1 MRKGITK
8 IECPTRNFFLDFFE
22 IDPAGEDKNLVNT
35 ILDEVHK
42 HSAVN
47 YAPSGQRRSSE
58 EVTKTRYLGVLAE
71 RLFVTHLQ
79 AKLGRDIHV
88 STAAFV
94 NYEQHVDIEIEAGNR
109 LIKLEVRSSFPYSP
123 LEAVVCQH
131 FDVIGPYSTSYK
143 QGESPKEFYLRGLIN
158 EDVRKFDYMKNH
170 RLYFAGGAPYELLK
184 QRGRRDNFKQRG
196 AEYLALSMVEAMDA
210 KEIIDAIRSAINAV

>member
-1 MRKGITK
+1 MVSTVL
-8 IECPTRNFFLDFFE
+8 N
-22 IDPAGEDKNLVNT
+22 
-35 ILDEVHK
+35 EVHK

-47 YAPSGQRRSSE
+47 YAPSGQRHSPE

-71 RLFVTHLQ
+71 KLFVTHLQ
-79 AKLGRDIHV
+79 AKLGQDVHV

-109 LIKLEVRSSFPYSP
+109 LIKVEVRSSFPYSP
-123 LEAVVCQH
+123 LEAVVCRL

-143 QGESPKEFYLRGLIN
+143 SGERPKEIYLRGLIN
-158 EDVRKFDYMKNH
+158 EDVHKFNYMRNH

-184 QRGRRDNFKQRG
+184 QRGRRENFKQRG
-196 AEYLALSMVEAMDA
+196 AEYLVLSMVKAMDA
-210 KEIIDAIRSAINAV
+210 KEVIDAIRSAINGV